1 MIKREIT
8 AYLPDGTVRVFSSAK
23 EAARELHICHRTI
36 ESMLAYGKAY
46 SPVPNNG
53 NNGQKDLIG
62 MTMAERVEYVRPKPV
77 QPRMMCL
84 SCVHI
89 YPFHAKG
96 GVRYV
101 CCIKGKR
108 IDEEPTGCRGFE
120 RGEGRRTV

>member
-8 AYLPDGTVRVFSSAK
+8 AYLPDGTVRVFGSCK
-23 EAARELHICHRTI
+23 EASKELHICHHTI

-46 SPVPNNG
+46 SPVS
-53 NNGQKDLIG
+53 NNGQKELIG
-62 MTMAERVEYVRPKPV
+62 MTMAERVELVRPKPV

-96 GVRYV
+96 GMRYV
-101 CCIKGKR
+101 CCLKGKR
-108 IDEEPTGCRGFE
+108 IDEEPTECRGFE
-120 RGEGRRTV
+120 SGDGRRPV

>member
-8 AYLPDGTVRVFSSAK
+8 AYLPDGTVRVFGSRR
-23 EAARELHICHRTI
+23 EASGELHICHTTI
-36 ESMLAYGKAY
+36 ENMLAYGKAY
-46 SPVPNNG
+46 SPVT
-53 NNGQKDLIG
+53 NNGQKELIG
-62 MTMAERVEYVRPKPV
+62 MTMAERVELVRPKPVKPV

-84 SCVHI
+84 SCIHI

-101 CCIKGKR
+101 CCLKGKR

-120 RGEGRRTV
+120 SGDGRRAV